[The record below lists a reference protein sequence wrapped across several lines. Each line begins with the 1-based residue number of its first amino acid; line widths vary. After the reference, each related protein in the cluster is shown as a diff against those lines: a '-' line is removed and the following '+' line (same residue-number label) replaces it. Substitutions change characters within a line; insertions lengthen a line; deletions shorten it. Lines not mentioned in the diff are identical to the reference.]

1 MCTASS
7 WPWTRSST
15 PTWTGRSWISTTAWR
30 SGDSSSTTPTS
41 SRAAAAARR
50 SRSELGSIGCEG
62 GRTADAARPAAR
74 SPSPAQT
81 YIAIDHTRRWP
92 SIVIQLDDGPGGQFS
107 HVAHRLEVGTG
118 DMGAE
123 NDGGQ
128 AEQRISRF
136 GRFVV
141 EHVQTAAG
149 GVDQQA
155 AGAHLCQKFPVHH
168 AARGLGERQV
178 QADDV
183 GFRYELVE
191 AKAFD
196 LKLLE
201 DPIIDQRIAGDDLH
215 AEGPGAEGD
224 RLADS
229 PQADQPQRLAPH
241 RRDQPAVPASRMDG
255 SVVRDDIAGKC
266 QNQGEGLL
274 GNAVVVGSRGDCH
287 DDVAAGRRP

>member
-92 SIVIQLDDGPGGQFS
+92 SIVIQLNDGPGGQFS

-141 EHVQTAAG
+141 EHVQTGAGEMPRDQAVAEIGLDDQAAAG
-149 GVDQQA
+149 
-155 AGAHLCQKFPVHH
+155 C
-168 AARGLGERQV
+168 
-178 QADDV
+178 
-183 GFRYELVE
+183 
-191 AKAFD
+191 
-196 LKLLE
+196 
-201 DPIIDQRIAGDDLH
+201 
-215 AEGPGAEGD
+215 
-224 RLADS
+224 
-229 PQADQPQRLAPH
+229 
-241 RRDQPAVPASRMDG
+241 
-255 SVVRDDIAGKC
+255 
-266 QNQGEGLL
+266 
-274 GNAVVVGSRGDCH
+274 VGSRGDRH
-287 DDVAAGRRP
+287 DAVAAGCRPQIDQVIAHAGPGHDPEPGSQLEEIGGQPFAAGKHGIGPGQVALQL